1 MQVKDIMTSPAI
13 AIDPFET
20 IEKAASL
27 MLSHRMSGMPV
38 VTSQGQLVG
47 VLTEGDLLRRSELGT
62 EGMRSWLGTLL
73 QSPGRAAADYVRTH
87 GRKVGDIM
95 TAEPIAIAATASV
108 EDAVDKMLHHH
119 IKRLPVLEGERLVG
133 ILSRADILRALLQ
146 ALAPQESSADDESI
160 RAAILEEYRN
170 EPRWA
175 GPSFVNVQVHNG
187 VVELSGAVF
196 DSRLRTA
203 ARVAAE
209 NVKGVESVI
218 DHLVFVEPMT
228 GVTMPM

>member
-20 IEKAASL
+20 IEKAARL
-27 MLSHRMSGMPV
+27 MLSNKMSGVPV

-47 VLTEGDLLRRSELGT
+47 ILTEGDLLRRSELGT

-73 QSPGRAAADYVRTH
+73 RSPGRAAADYVRTH
-87 GRKVGDIM
+87 GRKVGDVM
-95 TAEPIAIAATASV
+95 TAEPIAIAATSPI
-108 EDAVDKMLHHH
+108 EDAVDKMIHHH
-119 IKRLPVLEGERLVG
+119 VKRLPVLDGARLVG

-146 ALAPQESSADDESI
+146 ALTPQESTADDDSI

-175 GPSFVNVQVHNG
+175 GPSFINVQVHNG
-187 VVELSGAVF
+187 VVELSGAIF

-228 GVTMPM
+228 GTTMPM